1 MALANINESERA
13 RREAASVPGTAGTTW
28 VRALAPLLVLAF
40 MIAGMPARVAMAAGD
55 PQAAGDP
62 LLAYDFSMV
71 GDQSRMR
78 VIMRF
83 DRETTPRWSL
93 LRQPHRL
100 VLDFPETRFDLS
112 PESTASAGMVEA
124 VRYGDLGEGRARMIL
139 QFAGPFLVERLETV
153 KSGDDGSWR
162 LVADVVRATP
172 GEFEAALAAQP
183 ALQAPA
189 RSTPKA
195 DRLEANRSDRDGR
208 FTIVLDPGHGGIDG
222 GAEGLHGTREKTITL
237 AFALE
242 LRKLLEQTGRY
253 RVVMTRDSDTFLRLD
268 ERVRIGRQ
276 NEADLFVSIHAD
288 TIRYGYVRGATVY
301 TLSEKASDNIAAA
314 IAESENLADAIAG
327 IELPERDTEVADILL
342 DLVRRETQAFSVRFA
357 RTLVGE
363 LSEQV
368 ELIKNPHRSAGFRV
382 LTAHDMP
389 SVLLELGYLSNSKD
403 EKLMRD
409 PEWREKAAT
418 SIVSAISL
426 FAAARGPEGG

>member
-1 MALANINESERA
+1 M
-13 RREAASVPGTAGTTW
+13 PGTAGTRR
-28 VRALAPLLVLAF
+28 VGALAPLLVLAVVF
-40 MIAGMPARVAMAAGD
+40 AGLLVR
-55 PQAAGDP
+55 P
-62 LLAYDFSMV
+62 LLAAEEPLLAFDLSMV
-71 GDQSRMR
+71 GDDSRMR
-78 VIMRF
+78 VTMRF
-83 DRETTPRWSL
+83 DRETAPGWSL
-93 LRQPHRL
+93 RRQPHRL
-100 VLDFPETRFDLS
+100 VVDLPETRFRFS
-112 PESTASAGMVEA
+112 PESTAPAGMVEG

-139 QFAGPFLVERLETV
+139 QFAGPFSVERFEIA
-153 KSGDDGSWR
+153 KSADDGAWR
-162 LVADVVRATP
+162 LVADIVRATP
-172 GEFEAALAAQP
+172 GEFEAALASQP

-189 RSTPKA
+189 RSTRKT
-195 DRLEANRSDRDGR
+195 DRLEANRSADDGR

-242 LRKLLEQTGRY
+242 LRKLLAETGRF
-253 RVVMTRDSDTFLRLD
+253 RVVMTRDSDKFLRLD

-276 NEADLFVSIHAD
+276 NEADLFMSIHAD

-314 IAESENLADAIAG
+314 IAETENLADAIAG
-327 IELPERDTEVADILL
+327 IELPERDTDVADILL

-363 LSEQV
+363 LSQQV

-403 EKLMRD
+403 ETLMRD
-409 PEWREKAAT
+409 PQWREKAAR

-426 FAAARGPEGG
+426 FAAARGTEGG